1 MKEAYVTYQD
11 IRSLS
16 SLDDQTVIAIKAP
29 PETRLE
35 VPDPTESIQ
44 IWLKSTRG
52 PIEVFLCPEELP
64 GSSREHAAE
73 STESCTETEA
83 TSEASTDASLPSKK
97 VCRSVNIKE
106 ECLFLEDSAP
116 KSNHQGSAP
125 MMKQALLE
133 QADISPSFH
142 SSLLQQT
149 TDQETD
155 MPFVS
160 LEPPFD
166 VDDNIFGFSS
176 AGIADLFDAYEIDL

>member
-1 MKEAYVTYQD
+1 MQ
-11 IRSLS
+11 
-16 SLDDQTVIAIKAP
+16 
-29 PETRLE
+29 
-35 VPDPTESIQ
+35 SIQ

-116 KSNHQGSAP
+116 KSNHQGTVLVEIT
-125 MMKQALLE
+125 KQA
-133 QADISPSFH
+133 Q
-142 SSLLQQT
+142 
-149 TDQETD
+149 
-155 MPFVS
+155 FV
-160 LEPPFD
+160 
-166 VDDNIFGFSS
+166 FGVKFNKFAFST
-176 AGIADLFDAYEIDL
+176 LKFNV